1 MNLLKKY
8 KHWEREV
15 YRRKAWNIGFL
26 DYAGE
31 KTLRE
36 PFKIAW
42 LDWRGYDKG
51 WFADPFILSAEDD
64 KIEVLVEEM
73 MLDKPPEKIFQ
84 IGRNRWATRRR
95 GRISKLEITRTPDG
109 RFLLDKVVPVIEDKY
124 HYSFPAVYRE
134 GEKIFIHPE
143 NGESGKSPLF
153 LYDAASS
160 TAAPAGTLC
169 DAPLADAI
177 LSDAFGAGTWLCF
190 ATRVDKPGAD
200 CGNELGVYRSTTGTF
215 AGPYEA
221 TPWKTIRF
229 PDDSARGAGCFL
241 KLADGRVLRVAQDCN
256 RKYGAGVVFYEMR
269 FENGEFSVRE
279 VARHFA
285 DLSSI
290 WHVGL
295 HTFNTFGNLAVVDGY
310 GYLHPLKRA
319 LYRVKDRVGRLLH
332 PERRGA

>member
-51 WFADPFILSAEDD
+51 WFADPFILSADGNRV
-64 KIEVLVEEM
+64 EVLVEEM

-84 IGRNRWATRRR
+84 IGRRREVVRRR
-95 GRISKLEITRTPDG
+95 GRISRLEIERENG
-109 RFLLDKVVPVIEDKY
+109 KYVLRRVVPVIEDKY
-124 HYSFPAVYRE
+124 HYSFPAIYRVD
-134 GEKIFIHPE
+134 GKIFIHPE
-143 NGESGKSPLF
+143 NGESGVSPLF
-153 LYDAASS
+153 EYDAATG
-160 TAAPAGTLC
+160 TAVRAGTLC
-169 DAPLADAI
+169 DAPIVDGVI
-177 LSDAFGAGTWLCF
+177 FEGFGGEPLLF
-190 ATRVDKPGAD
+190 ATRVDKPEK
-200 CGNELGVYRSTTGTF
+200 NECENVLDVYRSKTGAF
-215 AGPYEA
+215 LGPYEPEPFA
-221 TPWKTIRF
+221 EIAF
-229 PDDSARGAGCFL
+229 PDFSARGGGYFL
-241 KLADGRVLRVAQDCN
+241 RLDGGRVIRVAQDCN
-256 RKYGAGVVFYEMR
+256 RKYGAGIVFYEMKR
-269 FENGEFSVRE
+269 ENGKFSFKE
-279 VARHFA
+279 IARHFA

-319 LYRVKDRVGRLLH
+319 LYRVKERVGRLLH

>member
-8 KHWEREV
+8 KRWEREV
-15 YRRKAWNIGFL
+15 YKKKAWNIGFL
-26 DYAGE
+26 DYDEAAIF
-31 KTLRE
+31 R

-84 IGRNRWATRRR
+84 VGRNRWATRRR

-124 HYSFPAVYRE
+124 HYSFPAIYRD

-153 LYDAASS
+153 LYDAATS

-200 CGNELGVYRSTTGTF
+200 CGNELGVYRSTTGTRF
-215 AGPYEA
+215 GPYE
-221 TPWKTIRF
+221 TKPWKTIRF
-229 PDDSARGAGCFL
+229 PDDSARGAGYFL

-256 RKYGAGVVFYEMR
+256 RKYGAGVVFYEMK
-269 FENGEFSVRE
+269 FENGEFSARE
-279 VARHFA
+279 VAWHFS
-285 DLSSI
+285 DIGSV

-319 LYRVKDRVGRLLH
+319 LYRVKERVGRLLH